1 MPAMKNDPVSKVQD
15 KVPDDVRA
23 ELAPGGTLRVGLNY
37 QNFLLILKDAPDGTP
52 QGIAP
57 DLARELARRAGLP
70 IEYVRFESAGK
81 AADAVTAEA
90 WDVAF
95 LGAEPQRAN
104 TIAFSAAYLE
114 IPITFLVREGSLIKD
129 IKDIDRQGVR
139 VAVADKSAYDLYLTR
154 TLKQAKLVRI
164 PGIGES
170 FDLFVKDELEA
181 LAGLKPRLVSDAE
194 RLPGSRILEGQV
206 SAVQQAAGVPRARER
221 AARFV
226 RAFIEDIKASGLVGR
241 TIEKHG
247 IRGVTVAPPG

>member
-1 MPAMKNDPVSKVQD
+1 MKNEISQEA
-15 KVPDDVRA
+15 RA
-23 ELAPGGTLRVGLNY
+23 ELAPSGTLRVGLNY
-37 QNFLLILKDAPDGTP
+37 QNFLLVLKDAPDGTP

-70 IEYVRFESAGK
+70 IEYVRFDSAGK
-81 AADAVTAEA
+81 AADAVTADA

-95 LGAEPQRAN
+95 LGAEPQRAG

-114 IPITFLVREGSLIKD
+114 IPITFLVPEDSRIGKLE
-129 IKDIDRQGVR
+129 DIDQNGVR

-154 TLKQAKLVRI
+154 TLKRAKLERV

-170 FDLFVKDELEA
+170 FDLFVERKLEA

-206 SAVQQAAGVPRARER
+206 SAVQQAAGVPKARPR
-221 AARFV
+221 AAQFL

-247 IRGVTVAPPG
+247 VRGVTVAPPG